1 MKSKLIAAACA
12 ALAVAYLRAK
22 PSPAPPPMPADGR
35 ALAARVASRPTDW
48 EAASALTEKALDLP
62 VRDRLALWQASQ
74 QLASSLAPKRP
85 EPRVAFARSGFFHWM
100 ELNEAQRKEV
110 LEAFAPQM
118 QDPTAFS
125 RTYHEIYA
133 MTGDLGYL
141 RRAGPRTADAQRSVA
156 WLAATYGRFDDYRAI
171 RAELERRGE
180 LQGPEP
186 PREISRQT
194 WSGGMCGENI
204 CSSAW
209 REIAAAR
216 SITVAL
222 KAIETDDVAPY
233 VELYVD
239 GARRAEGDLAKPATF
254 TVDVAAGDHVVEV
267 RMVNGLTRNNVPR
280 RIRVTSVRAV

>member
-12 ALAVAYLRAK
+12 ALAVAYLVAK
-22 PSPAPPPMPADGR
+22 PLPAPPPMPADGR

-118 QDPTAFS
+118 RDPSTFDGMA
-125 RTYHEIYA
+125 HEIYA
-133 MTGDLGYL
+133 LTGDLDYL
-141 RRAGPRTADAQRSVA
+141 LRARPAGPAALRVIAA
-156 WLAATYGRFDDYRAI
+156 LAATYGRFDDYRAL
-171 RAELERRGE
+171 RAQVERSGE
-180 LQGPEP
+180 AQPPEP
-186 PREISRQT
+186 PKETGPKS
-194 WSGGMCGENI
+194 WSGTCGEDI
-204 CSSAW
+204 CRSAW
-209 REIAAAR
+209 REIPATR

-254 TVDVAAGDHVVEV
+254 TVEVGAGQHVVEV
-267 RMVNGLTRNNVPR
+267 RLVNGLTRNNVPR
-280 RIRVTSVRAV
+280 RIRVMSVRAV